1 MLELEGVAGPHQG
14 ARLLAT
20 GQPLEDADR
29 VMIFVHGRGSNAE
42 SMISLTSALHRDNF
56 AYVLPSAVGNT
67 WYPYGFMEP
76 MQANEPYL
84 SSALQLLDVLTQ
96 QILAAGFAHNQ
107 IVLAGWSQGAC
118 LASEFV
124 ARSGTPWGG
133 LLVFSGGLIG
143 PAGTPRN
150 YTGTLQDMPVFIG
163 CSDIDFHIPL
173 ERVNESAE
181 VLAEMGADV
190 EKVIYPNMGHTIVQD
205 EIDRASKM
213 LMNV

>member
-1 MLELEGVAGPHQG
+1 MLDLKTVEGPHQG
-14 ARLLAT
+14 AKVLST
-20 GQPLEDADR
+20 GQSLDNAER
-29 VMIFVHGRGSNAE
+29 LMVLVHGRGSNAQ
-42 SMISLTSALHRDNF
+42 SMVSLASALHWDDF

-84 SSALQLLDVLTQ
+84 SSALQLLDVLTRD
-96 QILAAGFAHNQ
+96 LLSAGFNHSQ
-107 IVLAGWSQGAC
+107 IVLGGWSQGAC

-163 CSDIDFHIPL
+163 CSDIDFHIPIK
-173 ERVNESAE
+173 RVNESAD
-181 VLAEMGADV
+181 VLAKMGADV

-205 EIDRASKM
+205 EIDRANKI
-213 LMNV
+213 LMRV